1 MDTTQPSQPF
11 DKTDYTALYIHYQER
26 GAEIKGQ
33 MISTLTLLYAV
44 LATLVGFLWSG
55 GDNALVGS
63 WVGLALSTFSLY
75 LVSDFRKHMNRNY
88 TLSKAVLC
96 ACTVLDDGVENIGGQ
111 SLKKLDEGARSWCN
125 PRKWRLFLDEWFLVA
140 SWALTLFFVY
150 LLAHYS
156 SFTFWHIPS
165 RSG

>member
-88 TLSKAVLC
+88 TLSKAVM
-96 ACTVLDDGVENIGGQ
+96 APPGV
-111 SLKKLDEGARSWCN
+111 D
-125 PRKWRLFLDEWFLVA
+125 RL
-140 SWALTLFFVY
+140 ALAQ
-150 LLAHYS
+150 LLLRGRLGEV
-156 SFTFWHIPS
+156 PS
-165 RSG
+165 RW